1 MGFLLFPVGN
11 HQVARRRLFWNV
23 GLVATAVG
31 GNWVTVFYTG
41 ETGGHVVRAL
51 LLSWLL
57 ASLTLR
63 LTKVSR
69 RAGAEQNE
77 ANLYSAAATL
87 ALVGGMVA
95 SFFEAGIAATGL
107 DLLSSFVYVIGVRA
121 EAKLDKALS
130 ERVRASMEGV
140 HRTMALAAALWVAT
154 DLVILVATR
163 TWQVVLLV
171 ASSSATV
178 ALATHAMSISFPD
191 HDPVFGTVVLSE
203 VIVSAEG
210 GENER

>member
-1 MGFLLFPVGN
+1 MGFLVFPVGN

-23 GLVATAVG
+23 GLVATAMA
-31 GNWVTVFYTG
+31 GNWVTVFSPDA
-41 ETGGHVVRAL
+41 TGGHVVRAL

-57 ASLTLR
+57 CSLTLR
-63 LTKVSR
+63 LSKVSR
-69 RAGAEQNE
+69 RAGADHNE

-95 SFFEAGIAATGL
+95 AFFEAGIAATGL

-121 EAKLDKALS
+121 EAKLDQALS
-130 ERVRASMEGV
+130 ESVSASMEGV
-140 HRTMALAAALWVAT
+140 HRTMAFAAALWVST

-163 TWQVVLLV
+163 TWQVVLLI

-191 HDPVFGTVVLSE
+191 HGRVFGNVALSD
-203 VIVSAEG
+203 VIVSNPG

>member
-1 MGFLLFPVGN
+1 MGFLFFPVGN

-23 GLVATAVG
+23 GLVATAVA

-87 ALVGGMVA
+87 ALIGGMVA
-95 SFFEAGIAATGL
+95 AFFEAGIAATGL

-121 EAKLDKALS
+121 EEKLD
-130 ERVRASMEGV
+130 RVLLDHVRESVQKV
-140 HRTMALAAALWVAT
+140 HRTMAFAAALWVAT
-154 DLVILVATR
+154 DITILVATR
-163 TWQVVLLV
+163 TWQVVLLI
-171 ASSSATV
+171 ASSSATF

-191 HDPVFGTVVLSE
+191 HDPVFGTVALSD
-203 VIVSAEG
+203 VIVSAQDPPK
-210 GENER
+210 